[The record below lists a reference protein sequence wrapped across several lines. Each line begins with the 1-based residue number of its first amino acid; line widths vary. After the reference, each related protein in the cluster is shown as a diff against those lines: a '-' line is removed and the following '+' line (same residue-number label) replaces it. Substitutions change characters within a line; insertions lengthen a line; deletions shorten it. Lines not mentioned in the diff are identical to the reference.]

1 MSQAYEFVGQ
11 VQPLRRVE
19 VRSRVEGVVVDRP
32 FTEGSVVAKGQVL
45 YKLDQVRYE
54 AAYRTTLARLENA
67 KRTLARLEPLLPK
80 HAVAQQDVDNARSE
94 LELTQAQLDAAKKD
108 LDDTVIRAEIAGQV
122 GRARL
127 ELGARVTGPADLLTT
142 IDELNQVYVTFR
154 PSSQQL
160 LSWQRDPQSRRLL
173 QPGGNGVAVH
183 VVLPDGS
190 LLPRTGRINFI
201 APSLDSASG
210 TQEFRARFEN
220 ADRRLLPGQFVSVR
234 LEGFA
239 RSSALAVPQRAV
251 QQGLGRQFVFVVGPG
266 EIHVGTVYGDAKTRT
281 QLGRVARSSR
291 STHSDTIRVVWTRR
305 VILGT
310 VVPGA
315 SVERCGR
322 ACFRARAHTRLPRL
336 GRAVRELDCSVC
348 SITRCSVRRP
358 QRIARHLDSK
368 SAQQHLLSG
377 GTDHGRRSRGKKRD
391 SHRRV
396 RDDLATYL
404 DLLDAQR
411 SLFSAELA
419 ASQAQLGELISAVQL
434 YKAIGGSWPTPRR

>member
-1 MSQAYEFVGQ
+1 
-11 VQPLRRVE
+11 VE
-19 VRSRVEGVVVDRP
+19 VRSRVEGIVVDRP
-32 FTEGSVVAKGQVL
+32 FTEGSVVPKGQVL

-142 IDELNQVYVTFR
+142 IDELSQVYVTFR

-160 LSWQRDPQSRRLL
+160 LSWQRDPQARRLL
-173 QPGGNGVAVH
+173 QPGENGVVVH

-239 RSSALAVPQRAV
+239 RASALAVPQRAV

-266 EIHVGTVYGDAKTRT
+266 DSVVARDVKPGPWSGNLWLIDSGLVAGDRVIVDGIQKVAP
-281 QLGRVARSSR
+281 GRV
-291 STHSDTIRVVWTRR
+291 V
-305 VILGT
+305 
-310 VVPGA
+310 
-315 SVERCGR
+315 
-322 ACFRARAHTRLPRL
+322 
-336 GRAVRELDCSVC
+336 
-348 SITRCSVRRP
+348 
-358 QRIARHLDSK
+358 K
-368 SAQQHLLSG
+368 
-377 GTDHGRRSRGKKRD
+377 
-391 SHRRV
+391 
-396 RDDLATYL
+396 
-404 DLLDAQR
+404 
-411 SLFSAELA
+411 
-419 ASQAQLGELISAVQL
+419 
-434 YKAIGGSWPTPRR
+434 PTPAVP